1 MIGMGDEKW
10 TSEDTD
16 VAYREGWGLFDS
28 DGEVR
33 IEKVDERGLLA
44 DDATAWHIV
53 AAKAREGSKMHQKAL
68 RLVSKAERERIR
80 KETKY

>member
-1 MIGMGDEKW
+1 MAGEKW
-10 TSEDTD
+10 TSEDAD
-16 VAYREGWGLFDS
+16 AAYREGWGIFDS

-53 AAKAREGSKMHQKAL
+53 AAKARDGSRMHQKAL
-68 RLVSKAERERIR
+68 RLVSAAERERIR